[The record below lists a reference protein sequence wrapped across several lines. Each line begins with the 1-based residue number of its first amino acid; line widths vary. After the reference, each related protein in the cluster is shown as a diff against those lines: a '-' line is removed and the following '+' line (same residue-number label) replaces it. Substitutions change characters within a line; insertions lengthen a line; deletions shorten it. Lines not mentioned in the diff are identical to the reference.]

1 MDIDDKTR
9 QSIQQQF
16 KALDTARDALE
27 LAMKP
32 FRDADSAILEAR
44 ELLLEHYEI
53 EIAGTCESCDKLL
66 FEGDQGHR
74 DDEGI
79 MLCAAHSPTWAD
91 AEKSWQEALEHVDED
106 DPERRQAFDRALAAH
121 LAAGGRRDDKLTH
134 AL

>member
-79 MLCAAHSPTWAD
+79 MLCAADSPTWAD
-91 AEKSWQEALEHVDED
+91 AEKSWQEAIAYDDD
-106 DPERRQAFDRALAAH
+106 DPEGRQAFDRALTAH
-121 LAAGGRRDDKLTH
+121 LAAGGSRDDKLTH

>member
-9 QSIQQQF
+9 RSIQEQF
-16 KALDTARDALE
+16 KALDAARAAIE

-32 FRDADSAILEAR
+32 FRDAEAEILVAR

-66 FEGDQGHR
+66 FVGEQGHR
-74 DDEGI
+74 DDEGV
-79 MLCAAHSPTWAD
+79 MLCAEDSPTWAD
-91 AEKSWQEALEHVDED
+91 AAHSWQEALQHDDD

-121 LAAGGRRDDKLTH
+121 LAAGGSRDDKLTH